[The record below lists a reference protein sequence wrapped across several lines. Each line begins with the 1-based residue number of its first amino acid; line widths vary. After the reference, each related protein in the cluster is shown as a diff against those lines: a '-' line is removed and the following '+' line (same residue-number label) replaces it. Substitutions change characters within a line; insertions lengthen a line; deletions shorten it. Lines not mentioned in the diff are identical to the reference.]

1 MDAAITHALNLFLAH
16 HDAIEDP
23 VVTYANVAEM
33 LFAGLLVVL
42 FVLVG
47 GHRRD
52 GARRGAV
59 AAGLSC
65 GLALGL
71 AQLMTR
77 LVDRPRPFVADP
89 GAIHLFAQHAAD
101 SGFPSDHA
109 TAAFA
114 IAVAIFLRNRRW
126 GTVVLGCASVL
137 ATARVGMGV
146 HYPTD
151 VLGGAA
157 LGALSAL
164 VLWLPFVRTRLH
176 ALADLA
182 GRVWDGTLH
191 ALAARLGLA
200 AR

>member
-1 MDAAITHALNLFLAH
+1 MDWSLTHALNLFFAR

-23 VVTYANVAEM
+23 IVAYANSAEL
-33 LFAGLLVVL
+33 LFAALLVIL
-42 FVLVG
+42 FILVG
-47 GHRRD
+47 GHRRE
-52 GARRGAV
+52 GARRAAV

-71 AQLMTR
+71 AQIITR

-89 GAIHLFAQHAAD
+89 SAIHLFAQHAAD
-101 SGFPSDHA
+101 PGFPSDHA

-114 IAVAIFLRNRRW
+114 IAVAIFLRNRRM
-126 GTVVLGCASVL
+126 GTLVLGCAAAL
-137 ATARVGMGV
+137 AVARVAMGV
-146 HYPTD
+146 HYPSD

-157 LGALSAL
+157 LGGLSAL
-164 VLWLPFVRTRLH
+164 LLWLAPVRSRLH

-182 GRVWDGTLH
+182 GHIWDGALH